1 MLSLFRLGLVYRATR
16 AEKKHHF
23 LKTKSYHFKLILSSK
38 LGVVTTTAAPAVNQ
52 FFLIVSVTT
61 VNAFASYFGSCVI
74 D

>member
-1 MLSLFRLGLVYRATR
+1 MLSLFRLGLVYRAT
-16 AEKKHHF
+16 F